1 MAGMVGQAQARSQRR
16 DSRSVPDWVS
26 PILDVDAGAESS
38 DSHAMLLAELAVFV
52 TRHRACGQL
61 TGDATANGYL
71 LMVGCSCGVAFLR
84 WVTLEEAAMELEMS
98 DLATSM
104 S

>member
-1 MAGMVGQAQARSQRR
+1 LCS
-16 DSRSVPDWVS
+16 S
-26 PILDVDAGAESS
+26 PSS
-38 DSHAMLLAELAVFV
+38 PTASLA
-52 TRHRACGQL
+52 TGPCGQL
-61 TGDATANGYL
+61 TGDATEPEANGY
-71 LMVGCSCGVAFLR
+71 MVTVGCSCGVAFLR